1 MALTQNTRQHTILI
15 NGHLLSDAAM
25 GAVLATSATLFICVA
40 INFLFSRPLDWTL
53 GAPAAIAD
61 PGSMTATTPQGAHE
75 QLVVPGATST
85 PSGAE

>member
-40 INFLFSRPLDWTL
+40 INLLFSRPLDWTL
-53 GAPAAIAD
+53 GAPAAD
-61 PGSMTATTPQGAHE
+61 PGSMTATTVHGAHE
-75 QLVVPGATST
+75 QLVVPGSSST
-85 PSGAE
+85 PTGAE

>member
-40 INFLFSRPLDWTL
+40 INLLFSRPLDWTL
-53 GAPAAIAD
+53 GAPAAMAA
-61 PGSMTATTPQGAHE
+61 PGSITATTTQGTHGESA
-75 QLVVPGATST
+75 VPGSTST